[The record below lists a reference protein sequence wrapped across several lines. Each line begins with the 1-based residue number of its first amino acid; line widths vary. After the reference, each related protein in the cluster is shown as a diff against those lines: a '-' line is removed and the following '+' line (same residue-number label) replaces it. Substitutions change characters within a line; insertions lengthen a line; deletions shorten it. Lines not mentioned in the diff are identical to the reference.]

1 MCDDDIH
8 QGLIHDPCQ
17 KTHLSR
23 RAFALAAAGLGL
35 AASSAYA
42 GVTASSVSVKTPD
55 GLADAALFVPEA
67 AGRYPAVL
75 LWTDVLGLRPVFE
88 DMGKRLAAEGYV
100 VLVPNPYYRIKKAPV
115 IEGKFDFSVPAD
127 REKLT
132 PLRASI
138 TPEGTARDAV
148 AFLAFLD
155 AQASTDASR
164 KAGVQG
170 YCMGGPLSFR
180 AAAAVPERIGAVASF
195 HGGGL
200 ITDQPTSPHLVI
212 PATRAEYLIAVAQN
226 DDTREPAAKDAL
238 KAAFVAAGRPA
249 TVEVYAGDHG
259 WTVKGSQ
266 VYNETEAERAWANL
280 LSLYKRV
287 LV

>member
-1 MCDDDIH
+1 MCDDEIH
-8 QGLIHDPCQ
+8 QGLVHDPRQ
-17 KTHLSR
+17 KAHLSR
-23 RAFALAAAGLGL
+23 RGFALAAAGLGL
-35 AASSAYA
+35 AASSACA
-42 GVTASSVSVKTPD
+42 GVTSTRVSVNTPD

-67 AGRYPAVL
+67 TGKYPAVL
-75 LWTDVLGLRPVFE
+75 LWTDILGLRPVFE
-88 DMGKRLAAEGYV
+88 NMGKRLAAEGYV
-100 VLVPNPYYRIKKAPV
+100 VLVPNPYYRVKKAPV
-115 IEGKFDFSVPAD
+115 IEGTFDFSVPAD

-132 PLRASI
+132 PLRASM
-138 TPEGTARDAV
+138 TPEGTARDAM

-155 AQASTDASR
+155 AQASTDATC

-180 AAAAVPERIGAVASF
+180 TAGAVPERIGAVASF

-200 ITDQPTSPHLVI
+200 ITDQLGSPHQVI
-212 PATRAEYLIAVAQN
+212 PATHAEYLVAVAQN
-226 DDTREPAAKDAL
+226 DDVREPAVKHAL
-238 KAAFVAAGRPA
+238 KAAFAAAGRPA

-266 VYNETEAERAWANL
+266 VYNETEAERAWSNL